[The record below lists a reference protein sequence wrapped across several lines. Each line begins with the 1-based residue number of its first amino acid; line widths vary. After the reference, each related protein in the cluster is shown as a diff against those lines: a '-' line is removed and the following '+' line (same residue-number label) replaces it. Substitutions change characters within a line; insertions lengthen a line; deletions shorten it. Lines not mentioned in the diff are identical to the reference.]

1 MPSFRSQPEAMFHP
15 TRSSELSYEISRA
28 GGTVLILQMRRGSKF
43 SKLNKITQLENG
55 QTRASYFKL
64 SNP

>member
-1 MPSFRSQPEAMFHP
+1 MPSFRSQPEDMCHP
-15 TRSSELSYEISRA
+15 TRSSELLCEMGRA
-28 GGTVLILQMRRGSKF
+28 GAIVLILQMRRGSKF

-55 QTRASYFKL
+55 QTRAPFFKL